1 MILFGGKMKSP
12 RFSSARFAHSTV
24 PEHFTLVLPSL
35 SKNPQ
40 ELLNEVLG
48 KMKELLK
55 WENKTKQNSFDATQ
69 KRSEPETLLL
79 RYCKFLIQI
88 LVRM

>member
-1 MILFGGKMKSP
+1 
-12 RFSSARFAHSTV
+12 
-24 PEHFTLVLPSL
+24 
-35 SKNPQ
+35 
-40 ELLNEVLG
+40 
-48 KMKELLK
+48 MKELLK
-55 WENKTKQNSFDATQ
+55 RENKTKQNSFDATQ